1 MQLLTLEALWGVG
14 SSCPPRSHSLKK
26 KAYFFKYLKEP
37 MVWDNR
43 EELWLQT
50 HPRFSVN
57 KQLISHF
64 DFEEPLLDN
73 MGAMK

>member
-1 MQLLTLEALWGVG
+1 M
-14 SSCPPRSHSLKK
+14 
-26 KAYFFKYLKEP
+26 YLKEP